1 MGMNIVKVSEKDKEK
16 YCKVVDEMGK
26 IFKKFKLSPME
37 IAYVIHVAELTIKER
52 GLNILSEDEICGEKE
67 DN

>member
-26 IFKKFKLSPME
+26 IFKKFKLTPLE
-37 IAYVIHVAELTIKER
+37 VAYVIHVAELTVKER
-52 GLNILSEDEICGEKE
+52 GLKIMSEGEICGSEE